1 MKRHSHGMHQR
12 IANKLSVQT
21 KTKNVQRFSSSSC
34 FNRLYPIIINILEKN
49 DGNSSS
55 SNSID
60 GSQYVTIG
68 NALPLQLLLCIFIYF
83 EPSFFKQKKTIIF
96 STIVIPCRDFVPF
109 IKLQRKR
116 RKNAMGFAVD
126 AQCITLFLIIRLF
139 FPSTFHFFTFSLS
152 FSRFYSFSM
161 LMKIFCI
168 QSRRNVM
175 NTWHVTLQLV
185 FLTS

>member
-21 KTKNVQRFSSSSC
+21 KTKNVQRFFSSSC

-49 DGNSSS
+49 DGNSNSSS

-83 EPSFFKQKKTIIF
+83 EPSSSKQKKTIIF

-126 AQCITLFLIIRLF
+126 AQCITLFLIIVF
-139 FPSTFHFFTFSLS
+139 
-152 FSRFYSFSM
+152 FSRPRSIS
-161 LMKIFCI
+161 
-168 QSRRNVM
+168 SR
-175 NTWHVTLQLV
+175 
-185 FLTS
+185 FLCLSLAFTHFQC